1 MEPDMRISVDA
12 NPRYIVVTD
21 CAGFLASAI
30 ALLLLSLV
38 PSLFSALAIGLLI
51 SALAAGF
58 GLDVALWFARGSVE
72 LSEDSLALYQG
83 LARASRII
91 GRSRI
96 AGLRVR
102 TTLGRRAI
110 VIRLMPRG
118 VVRIAEDAFPRE
130 AFSRLVS
137 ALSAWR

>member
-1 MEPDMRISVDA
+1 MRISVDA

-58 GLDVALWFARGSVE
+58 GLDVALWFARGIRSVE

-110 VIRLMPRG
+110 VIRLLPRG
-118 VVRIAEDAFPRE
+118 SVRIAEDAFQRE
-130 AFSRLVS
+130 AFSRLVA